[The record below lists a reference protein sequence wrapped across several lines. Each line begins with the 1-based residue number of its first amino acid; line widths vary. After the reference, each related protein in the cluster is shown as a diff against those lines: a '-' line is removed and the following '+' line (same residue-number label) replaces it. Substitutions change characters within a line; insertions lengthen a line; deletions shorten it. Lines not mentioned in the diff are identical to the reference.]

1 MVRELSVSRGGVS
14 IGAAACG
21 SNYRDRRVNLL
32 LSSLVDGGFANVLF
46 GLQHYARSMADL
58 QVQMVH
64 AVLTKCEKQILL
76 VQRYYEITWGCDF

>member
-1 MVRELSVSRGGVS
+1 MIRELSVSRGGVS

-46 GLQHYARSMADL
+46 GLQHYARSMTDL
-58 QVQMVH
+58 QVHTNGARCFNKMRETNTVSS
-64 AVLTKCEKQILL
+64 ALL
-76 VQRYYEITWGCDF
+76 RDNVGL